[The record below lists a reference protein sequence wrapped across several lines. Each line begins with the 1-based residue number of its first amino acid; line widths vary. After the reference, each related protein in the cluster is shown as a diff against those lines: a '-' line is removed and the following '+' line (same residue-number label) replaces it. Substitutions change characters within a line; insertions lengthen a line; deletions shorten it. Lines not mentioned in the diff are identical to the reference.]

1 MKKLGLLLTIIVLS
15 VTLACQ
21 PAADKPAQNT
31 TEDSGKDLTPAEA
44 KAIAL
49 EAYVYGF
56 PMVVNY
62 KTMYMS
68 SVDKE
73 SPGYKAPFNH
83 LDCEARV
90 YTPADKVVVTPN
102 SDTPYC
108 MFWVDLRSEPV
119 VISVPGME
127 PERFYHFQLID
138 LYTHNFSY
146 TGMLTTGNGAGEFI
160 VAGPDWKGEKPAGI
174 KDVIYCETDIFFCV
188 VRTQLFG
195 PEDIDNVKNIQDSY
209 GLRTL
214 SSYLGEDA
222 PPAAPAVEFPEWKE
236 GEQFNAGAFEYIDF
250 MLSLVDPVPEEKE
263 LFKRFAR
270 IGLGTGEKFDISR
283 FSPEIKKALEDGVKE
298 GFESIEEFIARESGD
313 PLFSARIFGT
323 REFLKESAAKNF
335 DLPDFYLMR
344 AAAAHMGLY
353 GNSGAEAI
361 YPAYLIDGDGEKLDA
376 SKHDYTLTFPEGG
389 FPPVKAFWSLT
400 MYVGQTQLL
409 IDNTLGRY
417 LVNSPMMDR
426 FEKEADGSIIFHIR
440 KESPGKEKE
449 SNWLPAPGGSFYM
462 VLRLYGPEQEALEG
476 RWTPPAVQKV
486 E

>member
-1 MKKLGLLLTIIVLS
+1 MKRFSLYLMIILLS
-15 VTLACQ
+15 VAFGCQ
-21 PAADKPAQNT
+21 PS
-31 TEDSGKDLTPAEA
+31 EDNGKDLTLAEA
-44 KAIAL
+44 KAIAK

-62 KTMYMS
+62 KTMYLY
-68 SVDKE
+68 VLDE
-73 SPGYKAPFNH
+73 DSPEYKGPFNH
-83 LDCEARV
+83 LGCVARV
-90 YTPADKVVVTPN
+90 YTPADKAIVTPN

-108 MFWVDLRSEPV
+108 MFWVDLRTEPV
-119 VISVPGME
+119 VISVPGMA

-146 TGMLTTGNGAGEFI
+146 IGTLTTGNGVGEFLI
-160 VAGPDWKGEKPAGI
+160 AGPDWKEEKPAGI
-174 KDVIYCETDIFFCV
+174 KDVIHCETGIFFCV

-195 PEDIDNVKNIQDSY
+195 PEDIENVKNIQDSY

-222 PPAAPAVEFPEWKE
+222 PPTVHAVEFPVWKE

-250 MLSLVDPVPEEKE
+250 MLSLVKPVPEEKE
-263 LFKRFAR
+263 LNKRFAR

-283 FSPEIKKALEDGVKE
+283 FSPEIREALENGVKE
-298 GFESIEEFIARESGD
+298 GFKSIEEILVKEGSD
-313 PLFSARIFGT
+313 PLASAKIFGT
-323 REFLKESAAKNF
+323 RKFLKESAAKNYNF
-335 DLPDFYLMR
+335 PDFYLLR

-361 YPAYLIDGDGEKLDA
+361 YPTYLIDDDGEPLDA
-376 SKHDYTLTFPEGG
+376 SKHDYTLTFPEEG

-400 MYVGQTQLL
+400 MYDGKTQLL
-409 IDNTLGRY
+409 IDNPLDRY

-426 FEKEADGSIIFHIR
+426 FEKDGDGTIIFHIR
-440 KESPGKEKE
+440 NESPGKEKE
-449 SNWLPAPGGSFYM
+449 SNWLPAPDGSFYM

-486 E
+486 K

>member
-1 MKKLGLLLTIIVLS
+1 MKKFSLFLMIVVLS
-15 VTLACQ
+15 VTLGCQ
-21 PAADKPAQNT
+21 PATDG
-31 TEDSGKDLTPAEA
+31 GKDLKPAEA
-44 KAIAL
+44 KAIAK

-68 SVDKE
+68 CVDKE
-73 SPGYKAPFNH
+73 SPGYKGPFNH
-83 LDCEARV
+83 LGCEARV

-108 MFWVDLRSEPV
+108 MFWVDLRAEPV

-146 TGMLTTGNGAGEFI
+146 VGTLTTGNGAGEFLL
-160 VAGPDWKGEKPAGI
+160 AGPDWKEEKPAGI
-174 KDVIYCETDIFFCV
+174 KDVIHCETGIFFCV

-209 GLRTL
+209 DLRTL

-222 PPAAPAVEFPEWKE
+222 SPAAPAGEFPVWKE
-236 GEQFNAGAFEYIDF
+236 GEQFNAGAFVYIDF
-250 MLSLVDPVPEEKE
+250 MLSLVEPVPEEKE

-270 IGLGTGEKFDISR
+270 IGLGTGEKFDISL
-283 FSPEIKKALEDGVKE
+283 FSPEIRKALEDGVKD
-298 GFESIEEFIARESGD
+298 GFESIEEFLAREGSD
-313 PLFSARIFGT
+313 PLVSAKIFGT
-323 REFLKESAAKNF
+323 REFLKESAAKNYNLS
-335 DLPDFYLMR
+335 DCYLMR
-344 AAAAHMGLY
+344 AAAAHLGLY

-361 YPAYLIDGDGEKLDA
+361 YPTYLIDGDGEPLDA
-376 SKHDYTLTFPEGG
+376 SKHDYTLTFQEGD

-400 MYVGQTQLL
+400 MYDGKTQLL
-409 IDNTLGRY
+409 IENPLDRY

-426 FEKEADGSIIFHIR
+426 FDKEADGSIVFHIR

-449 SNWLPAPGGSFYM
+449 SNWLPAPDGPFYM
-462 VLRLYGPEQEALEG
+462 ILRLYGPEQEALEG
-476 RWTPPAVQKV
+476 RWTPPAAQKV